1 MSNEP
6 INSNQNDSKTK
17 FSLKDALFGGG
28 GGTAGTNYQIIYF
41 STFVVNGMNGP
52 EPTIYV
58 IYGDNRFVFTNMF
71 PAISVVFSYNNDVQ
85 FPTIKL
91 NKRFLPGGTKAEI
104 IIPIGYSFMGVP
116 MQNIVLQ
123 AQNAQSKAET
133 ESTHD
138 PNVKYQDPYAG
149 VTKLEEQ
156 IAPDMDKIDQI
167 IKAQYEN
174 ETNEDE
180 QSSFIP
186 PETQPKIVDTSDVI
200 QEEEF
205 VATFDEN
212 ALSEKINKFMEKQ
225 NIDPPQ
231 KTSKKKKDEPD
242 SRTIEE
248 VKKETVDQEVDRII
262 KNAENIRDATFEET
276 ELSAEIEESRPS
288 ARDHIR
294 NKANHAKKLENSIGK
309 ADTKKEDEKPA
320 SE

>member
-6 INSNQNDSKTK
+6 TNNNQNDSKTK

-28 GGTAGTNYQIIYF
+28 GGTAGTDYQIIYF

-58 IYGDNRFVFTNMF
+58 IYGDNRLVFTSMF
-71 PAISVVFSYNNDVQ
+71 SAISVVFSYNNDVQ

-116 MQNIVLQ
+116 MQNIVSQ

-149 VTKLEEQ
+149 VTKFEEQ

-167 IKAQYEN
+167 LQAQYADEDNN
-174 ETNEDE
+174 EAEST
-180 QSSFIP
+180 FIP
-186 PETQPKIVDTSDVI
+186 PESVPKIVDTSDVI

-212 ALSEKINKFMEKQ
+212 ALSERINKFMDKQ
-225 NIDPPQ
+225 NIDP
-231 KTSKKKKDEPD
+231 SKETVKNKKEEVDP
-242 SRTIEE
+242 RTIEE
-248 VKKETVDQEVDRII
+248 IKKETVDQEVDRII
-262 KNAENIRDATFEET
+262 KNAENIREATFEET
-276 ELSAEIEESRPS
+276 ELSAEIEEIRPS
-288 ARDHIR
+288 AKDTVRSKKNLPQKDHIHSTAT
-294 NKANHAKKLENSIGK
+294 NTQ
-309 ADTKKEDEKPA
+309 TKKEKPT
-320 SE
+320 SD